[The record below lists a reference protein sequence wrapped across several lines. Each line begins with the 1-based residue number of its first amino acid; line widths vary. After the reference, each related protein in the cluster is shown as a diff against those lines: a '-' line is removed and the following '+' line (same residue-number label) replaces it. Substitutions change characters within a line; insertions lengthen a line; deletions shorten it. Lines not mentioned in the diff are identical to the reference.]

1 MVGARIKEYL
11 KSHGIKMSFV
21 AEKIGVTSVRMAQII
36 GGKNINCVTYYKI
49 CSALNVPLDTFF
61 QFMRTEGDA

>member
-11 KSHGIKMSFV
+11 KSHGIKQSFV
-21 AEKIGVTSVRMAQII
+21 AGKIGVTSQKMAQII

-49 CSALNVPLDTFF
+49 CKALGVPFEMFLEE
-61 QFMRTEGDA
+61 QE